1 MSERKK
7 KLELLINKY
16 TSFKE
21 AGRLDLSTEE
31 TMRGWINEL
40 LSIFDW
46 DVMDTSQ
53 VLQEKILSKEEKEKL
68 KTIDSTSTRP
78 DYTFKIGKE
87 KLTFLDAKAL
97 SVNIESS
104 DKSAFQIKSY
114 GWSISAPFAF
124 LTNFEEF
131 AIYDCTYTPSLN
143 QKAIDGRIYLK
154 IEDYLDNFELLE
166 KHLLRENMI
175 HQSFNQTNQSAVTID
190 TVFAEQLSFFRLS
203 LANEIVS
210 KNAKLILDNVELLSY
225 LTQVII
231 NRVIFIKIC
240 EARRIEKGGL
250 LLQFREVGFWK
261 QFKDSSYNDFYEHYD
276 GPLFDRVGD
285 LQRIELD
292 DGIFDELLDLLYYP
306 SPYRFDVIPTKM
318 LSDIYEIFLS
328 KKLTIKNGLVS
339 EVLKPEYL
347 KSNGAVITP
356 QYLVQ
361 DLIER
366 TLQLKEES
374 ITNIFE
380 KKTLDFACGSGIFL
394 IELFDY
400 LEDKLV
406 TSYKNNQDMKFKHFF
421 FQKRDE
427 VTLTVEGKREL
438 IDRCIYGIDIDLEAV
453 EVARMSLSLKVI
465 DGIEFIENYQ
475 ELGFFGQKILNSV
488 GDNIWCGNTL
498 VESDICEKYPKILEL
513 ENEEQLLKTNPYD
526 FEEEFDFIVGNPP
539 YVEVKHYNEVY
550 PFMHQY
556 IKEQYDTTSN
566 GKIDLSVAF
575 IERGISLLT
584 SSGKMGLIVQKRF
597 FKTQYG
603 KSIRNYISTNQLLSK
618 VVDFDSTAL
627 FKNRITYISS
637 IVLDKLRP
645 NEVIYSK
652 VKENENLW
660 ELDKLGFEIIPS
672 SAFTS
677 NPWNFEETKLLSI
690 QSKLLESFGNFG
702 AFGKVKVGIQVLW
715 DKAYHIEV
723 KSFNGDGT
731 LTGDTKLEKNITIE
745 MDACRPLMVNK
756 KFYPFCSDETET
768 YVIFPYRIEKD
779 TNTPIPFDE
788 FTALYPL
795 ASQYLSRYKELIES
809 SVKIETKFGGTG
821 WHLFTRV
828 QNHTAIYPKILLP
841 MTALDTFATVT
852 KNSLNYCDNANMF
865 FIEIPNKSDE
875 NLYATTGIIN
885 STLFSVLARSIAMVQ
900 QNGYFKFN
908 KQFIEPIPFPRD
920 NFESNP
926 TLIREIFEITQVIK
940 KKQEQ
945 YKNSTPR
952 QKSIFKKVLINLW
965 KNLDTKVFELYEL
978 NENEIE
984 FFVQKG
990 RNIDRVEILDA

>member
-1 MSERKK
+1 MSNRKK
-7 KLELLINKY
+7 KLKELITKY
-16 TSFKE
+16 NSFKKS
-21 AGRLDLSTEE
+21 GRLDLSSEE
-31 TMRGWINEL
+31 TIRTWINEL

-53 VLQEKILSKEEKEKL
+53 VLQEKILAKEEKAKL

-97 SVNIESS
+97 TVNIESS

-124 LTNFEEF
+124 LSNFEEF
-131 AIYDCTYTPSLN
+131 AIYDCSYTPSIN
-143 QKAIDGRIYLK
+143 QKAIEGRIYLK

-175 HQSFNQTNQSAVTID
+175 HQSFNQSNQSAVTID

-203 LANEIVS
+203 LANDIVT
-210 KNAKLILDNVELLSY
+210 KNAKLILDNVERLSY

-240 EARRIEKGGL
+240 EARRVEKDGL
-250 LLQFREVGFWK
+250 LLEFKKVGFWK

-276 GPLFDRVGD
+276 GPLFDRVD
-285 LQRIELD
+285 SLQKIELD
-292 DGIFDELLDLLYYP
+292 DSIFDELLDLLYYP

-328 KKLTIKNGLVS
+328 KKLSIENGSVS

-366 TLQLKEES
+366 TLDFEEEC

-380 KKTLDFACGSGIFL
+380 KKSLDFACGSGIFL

-406 TSYKNNQDMKFKHFF
+406 ISYKNNQDMKFKHFF
-421 FQKRDE
+421 FQKGDE

-438 IDRCIYGIDIDLEAV
+438 IDRCIYGIDIDPEAV

-475 ELGFFGQKILNSV
+475 ALGLFGQKILNSV
-488 GDNIWCGNTL
+488 GDNICCGNTL
-498 VESDICEKYPKILEL
+498 VKSDIFEIYPQILED
-513 ENEEQLLKTNPYD
+513 EEQLLKTNPYNFD
-526 FEEEFDFIVGNPP
+526 EKFDFIVGNPP

-556 IKEQYDTTSN
+556 IKEQYETTSN

-603 KSIRNYISTNQLLSK
+603 KSIRNYISSNQLLSK

-645 NEVIYSK
+645 NEVMFSK

-660 ELDKLGFEIIPS
+660 ELDKLDFEIIPS

-677 NPWNFEETKLLSI
+677 NPWNFEEPKLLSI
-690 QSKLLESFGNFG
+690 QSKLLENFGSFGV
-702 AFGKVKVGIQVLW
+702 FGKVKVGIQVLW

-745 MDACRPLMVNK
+745 IDACRPLMVNK

-768 YVIFPYRIEKD
+768 YVIFPYKIEED
-779 TNTPIPFDE
+779 INIPILFDE
-788 FTALYPL
+788 FTDIYPL
-795 ASQYLSRYKELIES
+795 ASQYLSQYKELIES
-809 SVKIETKFGGTG
+809 SVKIETKFGDRG

-841 MTALDTFATVT
+841 MTALDTFATIT
-852 KNSLNYCDNANMF
+852 KNPLNYCDNANMF
-865 FIEIPNKSDE
+865 FIEIPNKSNE
-875 NLYATTGIIN
+875 NIYAITGVIN

-908 KQFIEPIPFPRD
+908 KQFIEPIPFPKD

-926 TLIREIFEITQVIK
+926 TLVREIFEITQAIK
-940 KKQEQ
+940 EKQEQ

-965 KNLDTKVFELYEL
+965 ENLDSKVFELYEL
-978 NENEIE
+978 SEDEID
-984 FFVQKG
+984 FFIQKG
-990 RNIDRVEILDA
+990 RNIGRVEILDE